1 MKQLYIIFVHTWQ
14 TCKLRTMMI
23 LLLAAFTM
31 GTWAQT
37 YGFMIDYQE
46 VTPSNYQ
53 ALSNGKCWHYDPS
66 KNVLYLDEGTL
77 GPPSG
82 INAVIYVKSRFNPHL
97 VINVTGN
104 CHVQG
109 RLEFDGQG
117 THTICGNGTLTLEPQ
132 RINERCIESHGSTN
146 LTIKDL
152 TMILKAFG
160 DDGIGFSNIGFSAIN
175 LVNCEMYIHGGF
187 AAWYGTSDQN
197 SVTPMFK
204 DCFLKEGSFYNGGV
218 LSGLY
223 FAKETSIERLTIN
236 YVNAI
241 VSNPVVGQPLSTTCI
256 LQDEDLMQIDE
267 IRWLERIDDTNM
279 LGTMFR
285 TPTSDVFQLGKVYRV
300 VIYLLNKDD
309 NYFHNT
315 EDMTVLINDKPA
327 LVTLNNNQRIVF
339 NYTFPQ
345 LANTYY
351 DIWVGGKQVNDYN
364 QNDVL
369 GDGGSV
375 KYSKTLG
382 FHSLTL
388 ENANITNTGNPD
400 YELTCYGRGIYTT
413 MPNLTIR
420 VKGDNTIES
429 KGEGIYFTGNLSI
442 LGITDNLGK
451 LSVKG
456 SYGIR
461 PKRVTEEKTLTIGG
475 VELTAEGTSG
485 AGIGASASFS
495 SGNYN
500 CTMKVGSAKT
510 VVKAKGTSVSLGN
523 LKSLVFEDGLQI
535 VQPSGAYFDD
545 EDVRN
550 TSGIISN
557 QWVVIKYNPSIATGL
572 EAIDNGELTIDNSLP
587 LYNLHGQRVSH
598 PVKGQIY
605 IQNGRKVK
613 F

>member
-1 MKQLYIIFVHTWQ
+1 MKRYIS
-14 TCKLRTMMI
+14 I
-23 LLLAAFTM
+23 LIALVAITM
-31 GTWAQT
+31 GAKAAETH
-37 YGFMIDYQE
+37 YGFRVCNE
-46 VTPSNYQ
+46 AVTSYNCMQTAYR
-53 ALSNGKCWHYDPS
+53 AWWYDPS
-66 KNVLYLDEGTL
+66 TNVLHLTDGELSYSPGNEGASSAIFVTSNKTL
-77 GPPSG
+77 TIQVDGECTITGPHYEC
-82 INAVIYVKSRFNPHL
+82 IAYCVA
-97 VINVTGN
+97 GN
-104 CHVQG
+104 
-109 RLEFDGQG
+109 
-117 THTICGNGTLTLEPQ
+117 HTICGDGKLILKPQ
-132 RINERCIESHGSTN
+132 TIRSTGIIADESTS

-152 TMILKAFG
+152 DLEIETIGNHDAGFDGTKFG
-160 DDGIGFSNIGFSAIN
+160 A
-175 LVNCEMYIHGGF
+175 
-187 AAWYGTSDQN
+187 
-197 SVTPMFK
+197 
-204 DCFLKEGSFYNGGV
+204 
-218 LSGLY
+218 
-223 FAKETSIERLTIN
+223 
-236 YVNAI
+236 
-241 VSNPVVGQPLSTTCI
+241 
-256 LQDEDLMQIDE
+256 
-267 IRWLERIDDTNM
+267 
-279 LGTMFR
+279 
-285 TPTSDVFQLGKVYRV
+285 
-300 VIYLLNKDD
+300 
-309 NYFHNT
+309 
-315 EDMTVLINDKPA
+315 
-327 LVTLNNNQRIVF
+327 VTLNNCHISISSSIAAWVGFEDSAKPVLENCHLVTGCFVGGGIRENSNPQSAFLKKIEIRRFQYIHQINVSVASPEIDKALASTATVSESNVQVESVNWFSIYNTNSYPLAQGYVAKLGETYSVAINLSAINTDDYDYVF
-339 NYTFPQ
+339 AADISAKINNKDAMVNTVMVGKQITYTFPQ

-351 DIWVGGKQVNDYN
+351 DVWVGGKQVNDYN
-364 QNDVL
+364 QKDVL

-400 YELTCYGRGIYTT
+400 YELTGYGRGIYTT

-442 LGITDNLGK
+442 LGITDNQGT

-475 VELTAEGTSG
+475 VDLTAEGTSG

-510 VVKAKGTSVSLGN
+510 VVKTKGTSVSLGN

-557 QWVVIKYNPSIATGL
+557 QWVVIKYNPSISTGL
-572 EAIDNGELTIDNSLP
+572 EAIDNGQLTMDNSLP
-587 LYNLHGQRVSH
+587 LYNLQGQRVSH

-605 IQNGRKVK
+605 IQNGRKVI

>member
-1 MKQLYIIFVHTWQ
+1 MKRYIS
-14 TCKLRTMMI
+14 I
-23 LLLAAFTM
+23 LIALVAIAM
-31 GTWAQT
+31 GAKADDVIY
-37 YGFMIDYQE
+37 YGFQLDGLN
-46 VTPSNYQ
+46 VTSSNYESYKQ
-53 ALSNGKCWHYDPS
+53 YGYDYDPFNNCLS
-66 KNVLYLDEGTL
+66 LKYCRLREGKNSSDGSQFIDSDGFPMDHIDIEQT
-77 GPPSG
+77 G
-82 INAVIYVKSRFNPHL
+82 IPVD
-97 VINVTGN
+97 VINVT
-104 CHVQG
+104 V
-109 RLEFDGQG
+109 
-117 THTICGNGTLTLEPQ
+117 
-132 RINERCIESHGSTN
+132 
-146 LTIKDL
+146 
-152 TMILKAFG
+152 
-160 DDGIGFSNIGFSAIN
+160 
-175 LVNCEMYIHGGF
+175 
-187 AAWYGTSDQN
+187 AA
-197 SVTPMFK
+197 
-204 DCFLKEGSFYNGGV
+204 
-218 LSGLY
+218 
-223 FAKETSIERLTIN
+223 
-236 YVNAI
+236 
-241 VSNPVVGQPLSTTCI
+241 PVVGQTAGNTTAEVDCPQYCHPEVKWRKITGSNSFTSLSNSDI
-256 LQDEDLMQIDE
+256 FEVGYAYAAQVNLHPQDSYVFSEDLDFSI
-267 IRWLERIDDTNM
+267 ITN
-279 LGTMFR
+279 GQVIFFYWD
-285 TPTSDVFQLGKVYRV
+285 SNEAIV
-300 VIYLLNKDD
+300 VIS
-309 NYFHNT
+309 
-315 EDMTVLINDKPA
+315 
-327 LVTLNNNQRIVF
+327 
-339 NYTFPQ
+339 FPQ

-364 QNDVL
+364 QKDVL

-400 YELTCYGRGIYTT
+400 YELTGYGRGIYTT

-442 LGITDNLGK
+442 LGITDNQGT

-475 VELTAEGTSG
+475 VDLTAEGTSG
-485 AGIGASASFS
+485 DGIGASASFS

-535 VQPSGAYFDD
+535 VQPSGAYFDG

-550 TSGIISN
+550 TGGIISN
-557 QWVVIKYNPSIATGL
+557 QWVVIRNNPSIATGL

>member
-1 MKQLYIIFVHTWQ
+1 MKRYIS
-14 TCKLRTMMI
+14 I
-23 LLLAAFTM
+23 LIALVAIAMGAKAAETH
-31 GTWAQT
+31 
-37 YGFMIDYQE
+37 YGFRVCNE
-46 VTPSNYQ
+46 AVTSYNCMQTAYR
-53 ALSNGKCWHYDPS
+53 AWWYDPS
-66 KNVLYLDEGTL
+66 TNVLHLTDGELSYSPGNEGASSAIFVTSNKTL
-77 GPPSG
+77 TIQVDGECTITGPHYEC
-82 INAVIYVKSRFNPHL
+82 IAYCVA
-97 VINVTGN
+97 GN
-104 CHVQG
+104 
-109 RLEFDGQG
+109 
-117 THTICGNGTLTLEPQ
+117 HTICGDGKLILKPQ
-132 RINERCIESHGSTN
+132 TIRSTGIIADESTS

-152 TMILKAFG
+152 DLEIETIGNYDAGFDGTKFGAITLNNCHISISSSIAAWVGYEDSAKPVLENCHLVTGCFVGGGIRENSNPQSAFLKKIEIRRFQYIHQINVSVASPEI
-160 DDGIGFSNIGFSAIN
+160 DKALASTATVSESNVQVESVNWFSIYNTNSYPLAQGYVAKLGETYSVAIN
-175 LVNCEMYIHGGF
+175 LSAISTDDYDYVF
-187 AAWYGTSDQN
+187 AADIS
-197 SVTPMFK
+197 
-204 DCFLKEGSFYNGGV
+204 
-218 LSGLY
+218 
-223 FAKETSIERLTIN
+223 AKIN
-236 YVNAI
+236 
-241 VSNPVVGQPLSTTCI
+241 
-256 LQDEDLMQIDE
+256 
-267 IRWLERIDDTNM
+267 
-279 LGTMFR
+279 
-285 TPTSDVFQLGKVYRV
+285 
-300 VIYLLNKDD
+300 NKDAMV
-309 NYFHNT
+309 NT
-315 EDMTVLINDKPA
+315 VMVGKQIT
-327 LVTLNNNQRIVF
+327 
-339 NYTFPQ
+339 YTFPQ

-351 DIWVGGKQVNDYN
+351 DVWVGGKQVNDFN
-364 QNDVL
+364 QKDVL

-400 YELTCYGRGIYTT
+400 YEFTCYGRGIYTT

-429 KGEGIYFTGNLSI
+429 NGEGIYFTGNLSI
-442 LGITDNLGK
+442 LGITDNQGT

-456 SYGIR
+456 SSGIR

-475 VELTAEGTSG
+475 VDLTAEGTSG

-535 VQPSGAYFDD
+535 VQPSGAYFDG

-605 IQNGRKVK
+605 IQNGRKIR

>member
-1 MKQLYIIFVHTWQ
+1 MMKRYLTVLIALVAIAMGA
-14 TCKLRTMMI
+14 K
-23 LLLAAFTM
+23 AAVID
-31 GTWAQT
+31 
-37 YGFMIDYQE
+37 YGFKIGGNAIN
-46 VTPSNYQ
+46 SGNYQ
-53 ALSNGKCWHYDPS
+53 LINKDKPWYYDPENNVLHLTDGELSSNGDY
-66 KNVLYLDEGTL
+66 YLLEVNSDVNSSLTIQVDGYFRTGYL
-77 GPPSG
+77 RNRA
-82 INAVIYVKSRFNPHL
+82 IVFN
-97 VINVTGN
+97 G
-104 CHVQG
+104 
-109 RLEFDGQG
+109 EG
-117 THTICGNGTLTLEPQ
+117 THTICGEGTLKIEPQ
-132 RINERCIESHGSTN
+132 VTN
-146 LTIKDL
+146 VSGMIKTYGKTKLTIKDL
-152 TMILKAFG
+152 NLNITTYGSRDEGFENY
-160 DDGIGFSNIGFSAIN
+160 GFSEIILDNCEIHIKSGFSAWYAIKSVDPILIN
-175 LVNCEMYIHGGF
+175 CFLARGVFYGGGVVESAGSSNWMKEISIVRQYPITNAAITVDNPTADEVVPNSCQIDHENCTAELSWVIVNG
-187 AAWYGTSDQN
+187 DN
-197 SVTPMFK
+197 SINNVTP
-204 DCFLKEGSFYNGGV
+204 GS
-218 LSGLY
+218 
-223 FAKETSIERLTIN
+223 
-236 YVNAI
+236 
-241 VSNPVVGQPLSTTCI
+241 
-256 LQDEDLMQIDE
+256 
-267 IRWLERIDDTNM
+267 
-279 LGTMFR
+279 
-285 TPTSDVFQLGKVYRV
+285 VFELGKVYRAV
-300 VIYLLNKDD
+300 VRLESTSEYLHPFSSDASI
-309 NYFHNT
+309 T
-315 EDMTVLINDKPA
+315 INGHQA
-327 LVTLNNNQRIVF
+327 SINVIENRAAAIVT
-339 NYTFPQ
+339 YTFPQ

-351 DIWVGGKQVNDYN
+351 DVWVGGKQVNDYN
-364 QNDVL
+364 QKDVL

-388 ENANITNTGNPD
+388 ENAIITNTGNPD
-400 YELTCYGRGIYTT
+400 YELTGYGRGIYTT

-461 PKRVTEEKTLTIGG
+461 PYRNSEEKTLTIGG
-475 VELTAEGTSG
+475 VDLTAEGTSG

-510 VVKAKGTSVSLGN
+510 VVKTKGTSVSLGN

-557 QWVVIKYNPSIATGL
+557 QWVVIKYNPSISTDIN
-572 EAIDNGELTIDNSLP
+572 AIDNGQLTMDNSLP

>member
-1 MKQLYIIFVHTWQ
+1 MKQLYTIFVHTWQ
-14 TCKLRTMMI
+14 TCKLRTLMI

-300 VIYLLNKDD
+300 VIYLLNKND

-351 DIWVGGKQVNDYN
+351 DVWVGGNQVNDYN
-364 QNDVL
+364 QKDVL

-400 YELTCYGRGIYTT
+400 YEFTGYGRGIYTT

-420 VKGDNTIES
+420 VKGNNTIES
-429 KGEGIYFTGNLSI
+429 NGEGIYFSGNLSI
-442 LGITDNLGK
+442 LGITDNQGT

-456 SYGIR
+456 SSGIR
-461 PKRVTEEKTLTIGG
+461 PTHNTEEKTLTIGG
-475 VELTAEGTSG
+475 VDLTAEGTSG
-485 AGIGASASFS
+485 AGIGAMTAANGYYS
-495 SGNYN
+495 

-523 LKSLVFEDGLQI
+523 LKSLVLEDGLQF
-535 VQPSGAYFDD
+535 VQPNGAYFDD
-545 EDVRN
+545 EDVRDGN
-550 TSGIISN
+550 DERVVN

-572 EAIDNGELTIDNSLP
+572 EAIDNGELTIDKSLP